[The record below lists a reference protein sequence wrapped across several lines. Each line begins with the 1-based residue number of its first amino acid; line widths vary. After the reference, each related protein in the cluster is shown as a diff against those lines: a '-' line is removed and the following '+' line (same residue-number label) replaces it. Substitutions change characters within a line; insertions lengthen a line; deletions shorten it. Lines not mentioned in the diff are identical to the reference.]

1 MSLPDGFAHRFTIE
15 TYALYGVGIAIIVIR
30 LIERTRRAK
39 GIRNLQI
46 EDWIAFQLIGW
57 FTLLTVA
64 MNKVIKGG
72 GSNFMTPEEQAALT
86 PQTTRE
92 RIIGSKYVL
101 VSEFGMLFT
110 IWSCKLIMLLVYR
123 RLTLGLKQERYIL
136 AVSIWVGIGFTA
148 TLLALFLSCRPF
160 SAYWSVPASNP
171 QCWSY
176 YHFGYVE
183 AVFNISA
190 DLTVLLVGLP
200 IVINVQRPWQQKV
213 PLVIVFGMGLFVIAA
228 AIINKMYAYLPWL
241 LSYNYAF
248 WYMREAAV
256 SVYVTN
262 LPALWSIL
270 REIFPSLQT
279 WGYTGTTASRAQ
291 SNASARQ
298 GSGFELK
305 GFRKYGSPEL
315 DPENSPSQENI
326 MRNARS

>member
-1 MSLPDGFAHRFTIE
+1 MSLPDGFAHSFTIE

-64 MNKVIKGG
+64 INKVIKGG
-72 GSNFMTPEEQAALT
+72 GSNFMTPEEQAALA
-86 PQTTRE
+86 PETTRE
-92 RIIGSKYVL
+92 RVIGSKYVL

-110 IWSCKLIMLLVYR
+110 IWSCKLIILLVYR

-160 SAYWSVPASNP
+160 SAYWSVPASNRD
-171 QCWSY
+171 SM
-176 YHFGYVE
+176 
-183 AVFNISA
+183 
-190 DLTVLLVGLP
+190 LVLLPFRLRRSRLQHFRRP
-200 IVINVQRPWQQKV
+200 CSTSRRATYLNQCQRPWQQKV

-228 AIINKMYAYLPWL
+228 AITNKMYAYLPWL
-241 LSYNYAF
+241 LSYDYAF

-279 WGYTGTTASRAQ
+279 WGYTGTANSKGQ
-291 SNASARQ
+291 SNASERKDWQNERHGSDCPAFLAQ
-298 GSGFELK
+298 GAISAQP
-305 GFRKYGSPEL
+305 GSL
-315 DPENSPSQENI
+315 T
-326 MRNARS
+326 